1 MASLYV
7 FLRAE
12 NQRNGLVDDCFSEKQ
27 HILSFRADR
36 AGRAGLEIDRPAE
49 SLLRTVTQYAIDRH
63 AAVCILSDMDCIVV
77 KIQLSFTGS
86 LVSDVYLT
94 AAAVSP
100 QGNLTACIYIRTA
113 REELYDLDTGILACI
128 RADIGI
134 HLRRILGQLQL
145 DQLHTRSGAC
155 FDPGLHCQRSPA
167 GFCSIG
173 QFHDHGQFFIIFH
186 GDLHREDRRMHR
198 FRRSYMHPHRF
209 AVIICAYPHCLN
221 FCFSDPVRKCLACSS
236 PDLRQ
241 RLGQIVR

>member
-1 MASLYV
+1 MASLHV

-12 NQRNGLVDDCFSEKQ
+12 DQWYSLVDDSFSEEQ
-27 HILSFRADR
+27 DILCLRTDR
-36 AGRAGLEIDRPAE
+36 AGRTGLEIDRPSE
-49 SLLRTVTQYAIDRH
+49 SLLRTVTQNAIDRH
-63 AAVCILSDMDCIVV
+63 AAVCILSDMDSIIV

-134 HLRRILGQLQL
+134 HLRRVLGQLQL

-173 QFHDHGQFFIIFH
+173 QFHDHGQFFIVFRS
-186 GDLHREDRRMHR
+186 DLHREDRRMRR
-198 FRRSYMHPHRF
+198 FRRTYMHAHRF

-221 FCFSDPVRKCLACSS
+221 FCFSDPVRKCLACSG

-241 RLGQIVR
+241 RPGQIVR